1 MKAAATEEKTVYMP
15 FEYVEQVEE
24 LVNKAAA
31 LRGLYDG
38 FLVQFVDN
46 PPEHCA
52 MEVQNRYACYSATA
66 DVLTDLI
73 IDLQGAIAALDR
85 QTQIAAREGGAAE

>member
-1 MKAAATEEKTVYMP
+1 MKAAAKEEKAIFLP

-24 LVNKAAA
+24 LANKVSA
-31 LRGLYDG
+31 LRGLFDG
-38 FLVQFVDN
+38 FQVQFVDK

-52 MEVQNRYACYSATA
+52 LEVQYRYNCYFSTA
-66 DVLTDLI
+66 SVLTDLI
-73 IDLQGAIAALDR
+73 IDLQDAIAALDR